1 MVRDGFGLLCTAE
14 IVFGIARWELTVVA
28 RQEMAVVVFEAR
40 IVVSLREAARRF
52 YRGSETDSSVGD
64 TPAHS
69 NFYL

>member
-1 MVRDGFGLLCTAE
+1 MDGFGLLCTAE
-14 IVFGIARWELTVVA
+14 IVFGIVVRWELTVVA
-28 RQEMAVVVFEAR
+28 RQEMAVVEFEAR